1 MSFESTNKQI
11 YNSNSKK
18 TTDLLRTLD
27 ALYKDLLKKIK
38 DELAIYRERSI
49 EDPVSPVFQA
59 RRLMVLQQSIKDEIA
74 KLLTL
79 QNKIIKKE
87 VLDTE
92 LNTYY
97 ATAFN
102 IEREINA
109 MLDLDFSYSINYPVF
124 DMDFARGQFSAPLAG
139 ITEAERNKAD
149 KAILVNAA
157 IGALTF
163 AAVIGLTSEEI
174 RERLKPIG
182 NLIDRAVN
190 KAILK
195 GRQLMFNAYG
205 QGDEF
210 AAIIAEKAG
219 VSGFHTWASTLD
231 AKTRPASG
239 ASPPPNHRTMD
250 GRKRDIKTELFKF
263 DSGETI
269 RAPRIVGKG
278 TATGRQ
284 IFGCRCRRL
293 FKPGGV
299 TPNKRGSRTAEGDWV
314 EVNGD
319 LTFEEWAKTLEG
331 KRTLESA
338 IKQ

>member
-11 YNSNSKK
+11 YNANAKK
-18 TTDLLRTLD
+18 TTDLLKTLD
-27 ALYKDLLKKIK
+27 ALYKELLKKIK

-49 EDPVSPVFQA
+49 EDPVSPAFQA
-59 RRLMVLQQSIKDEIA
+59 RRLLVLQQLIKDEIA
-74 KLLTL
+74 KLLIL
-79 QNKIIKKE
+79 QNNIIKKN

-102 IEREINA
+102 IEREINT
-109 MLDLDFSYSINYPVF
+109 MLDLDFSYSINYPFF
-124 DMDFARGQFSAPLAG
+124 DMDFARDEFSAPLGG
-139 ITEAERNKAD
+139 ITEAERNKSD
-149 KAILVNAA
+149 KAILINAA

-163 AAVIGLTSEEI
+163 AAVAGLTSDEI
-174 RERLKPIG
+174 RQRLKPIG
-182 NLIDRAVN
+182 NLIDRAKS
-190 KAILK
+190 KAIMK
-195 GRQLMFNAYG
+195 GRQLMFNAYS
-205 QGDEF
+205 QGDEYSV
-210 AAIIAEKAG
+210 IIAEKAG

-231 AKTRPASG
+231 AKTRPAG
-239 ASPPPNHRTMD
+239 GVSPPPNHRTMD

-269 RAPRIVGKG
+269 RAPRIIGKG

-299 TPNKRGSRTAEGDWV
+299 TPTKRGSRTAEGDWV

-319 LTFEEWAKTLEG
+319 LTYTEWADTLEG

-338 IKQ
+338 IK